1 MGRTFQ
7 IAIAIIL
14 VVIVAAVLIS
24 PAADLQPTALRA
36 VLWVAALFAS
46 LAIVTVMFLAVRI
59 LRSGERIRRRRRLV
73 CDLFSPPILDLY
85 GAMLC

>member
-1 MGRTFQ
+1 MSRAFQ

-24 PAADLQPTALRA
+24 PTVDLEPTALRA
-36 VLWVAALFAS
+36 VLWVVALFAA
-46 LAIVTVMFLAVRI
+46 LAVVTVMFFA
-59 LRSGERIRRRRRLV
+59 LRMLRFGARIRRKPTV
-73 CDLFSPPILDLY
+73 VPYLFSPPILDLY